1 VTIRHELGP
10 SREEA
15 MRGLPTHQC
24 SVHEEMERSLSARD
38 RPLT

>member
-1 VTIRHELGP
+1 VTVCHELGP

-24 SVHEEMERSLSARD
+24 SVHEEMERSVSARD
-38 RPLT
+38 RPPT